1 MNTASPDDIDISALW
16 RSLRRSVPKLLALS
30 IAAGIAAYVILSF
43 LTPEYSSEAQIQ
55 LVAPKRDAQ
64 TSDAASAEAVAAR
77 MDKEAINTHVRALM
91 SPDLA
96 VEVINAEGLAKKP
109 EFNSALQPP
118 TLIGRAMHAFD
129 FGDSTETEQE
139 RVLRAYFDSLDVYSP
154 KESRF
159 IGIRFTSA
167 DPKLSAAVANRSPR
181 PTADRSRP
189 ARRRDRRR
197 AAGVA
202 AEDRQARQGGR
213 RGRGAVEQFR
223 AQANIFKGGPNN
235 TGLNQQQLGDI
246 NAELTKAQGA
256 RSEAEA
262 RAQSVREMVK
272 AGNAES
278 LPDVQ
283 RSPLIQNL
291 VQQRVRSSGSSPSC
305 QRRCCRPIR
314 ACASCA
320 PTSRSAAPDQER
332 SRQDRRGIEKSASI
346 AASREARCA
355 RASKT

>member
-16 RSLRRSVPKLLALS
+16 QSLRRSVPKLLALS

-43 LTPEYSSEAQIQ
+43 VTPEYSSEAQIQ

-129 FGDSTETEQE
+129 FGHSTETEQE
-139 RVLRAYFDSLDVYSP
+139 RVLRAYFDRLDVYSP

-167 DPKLSAAVANRSPR
+167 DPKLSAAVANKLAEVYRVSLATR
-181 PTADRSRP
+181 T
-189 ARRRDRRR
+189 
-197 AAGVA
+197 VA
-202 AEDRQARQGGR
+202 ETDEVQQALQPKIDKLMKEVAEAEA
-213 RGRGAVEQFR
+213 AVEKFR
-223 AQANIFKGGPNN
+223 GDANIFKGGPAD
-235 TGLNQQQLGDI
+235 TGLNQQQLGDL
-246 NAELTKAQGA
+246 NAELTKAQAA
-256 RSEAEA
+256 RGEAEA
-262 RAQSVREMVK
+262 RAAAARDMVR
-272 AGNAES
+272 AGNAEL
-278 LPDVQ
+278 LPEIQ
-283 RSPLIQNL
+283 KSPLIQNL
-291 VQQRVRSSGSSPSC
+291 VQQRVRLERLRRRDCQSALMSMSSGEAVFMECAGPLEGTPNGC
-305 QRRCCRPIR
+305 PKLERP
-314 ACASCA
+314 
-320 PTSRSAAPDQER
+320 
-332 SRQDRRGIEKSASI
+332 G
-346 AASREARCA
+346 
-355 RASKT
+355 